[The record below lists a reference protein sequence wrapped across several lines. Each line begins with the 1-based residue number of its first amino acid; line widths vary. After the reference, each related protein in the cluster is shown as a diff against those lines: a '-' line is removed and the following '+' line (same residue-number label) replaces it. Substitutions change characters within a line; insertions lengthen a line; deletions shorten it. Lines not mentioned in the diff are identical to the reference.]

1 MNESGLYIH
10 IPFCKSKCFYC
21 DFFSIASL
29 KRKNELVDALLLELS
44 SASSFLGKDKPSLL
58 TVYFGG
64 GTPSLLEKEDFEQ
77 IFKAIELHFDLSH
90 CEEITLEA
98 NPDDLSPEYIRMLR
112 SLPFN
117 RISIGVQ
124 SFQDNELKAINR
136 RHDARKAVEVIEACH
151 HLGFKNISIDLMY
164 GLPDQTIERFIA
176 SIDVALRLP
185 VTHISSYAL
194 SWEEGSVLFKKREQ
208 GLLVQTEDEILEACY
223 FELIGRLRSMG
234 FQQYELSNFT
244 LPGFESK
251 HNASYWNG
259 RPYLGV
265 GPAAHSYNGTE
276 RRMNVASIEKYIY
289 GLQEGKPIREAE
301 ILDQN
306 MKYNDFIIT
315 RLRTMKGLNLAELEA
330 SFGVVKLDYCLDNAK
345 NNIINGFLTI
355 DDKYLRLQEK
365 CFFIADTILSDLIW
379 V

>member
-1 MNESGLYIH
+1 VNESGLYIH

-21 DFFSIASL
+21 DFFSVASL

-77 IFKAIELHFDLSH
+77 LFKAIELHFDLSH

-98 NPDDLSPEYIRMLR
+98 NPDDLSQEYIQMLYG
-112 SLPFN
+112 LPFN

-136 RHDARKAVEVIEACH
+136 RHDASKAVEVIKACH

-164 GLPDQTIERFIA
+164 GLPGQTIERFLA

-194 SWEEGSVLFKKREQ
+194 SWEEGSVLYKKREQ
-208 GLLVQTEDEILEACY
+208 GLLVQTEDEILETCY
-223 FELIGRLRSMG
+223 FELIGRLHSMG
-234 FQQYELSNFT
+234 FQQYELSNFS

-265 GPAAHSYNGTE
+265 GPAAHSYNGAE

-289 GLQEGKPIREAE
+289 GLQEGKPIREVE

-315 RLRTMKGLNLAELEA
+315 RLRTMKGLNLTELEE
-330 SFGVVKLDYCLDNAK
+330 SFGKAKLDYCLNNAK
-345 NNIINGFLTI
+345 KNSINGFLTI
-355 DDKYLRLQEK
+355 DDKYLRLQQK
-365 CFFIADTILSDLIW
+365 GFFIADTILSDLIW